1 MNTAASTAF
10 VPPAWQ
16 AALAAA
22 GFVPEDTVF
31 RRNGLVFRPSDRWLV
46 WESSASEACPDA
58 VALGQPGLWR
68 RRPKGDEDGLC
79 FEVPVRAVARVAAAD
94 GEDSAPGLAAFLAWA
109 GESACGRL
117 PARWRP
123 PARAEVLAWLSP
135 DALTWRSGSFVRQGE
150 LLLDPGRWAF
160 RFPILR
166 RLPDALPAARE
177 QFLHIFCRD
186 AMARWRMARVGV
198 ASVEGGRAL
207 IAETDLSGAP
217 PVAPLV
223 LASLTSLKYVVGWLV
238 EAAELLADV
247 SVTLRVL
254 ETVGLQTPNERT
266 ER

>member
-1 MNTAASTAF
+1 MSTATTAAF
-10 VPPAWQ
+10 LPPAWCI
-16 AALAAA
+16 ALEAA
-22 GFVPEDTVF
+22 GFVSAGDAF
-31 RRNGLVFRPSDRWLV
+31 RRNGLVFRPADRWLV
-46 WESSASEACPDA
+46 WELSLPEAGPDTD
-58 VALGQPGLWR
+58 VFGQPGLWQR
-68 RRPKGDEDGLC
+68 MPQGDKVGLC
-79 FEVPVRAVARVAAAD
+79 FAVPAKAVGRSAAAD
-94 GEDSAPGLAAFLAWA
+94 GEGSAPGLAAFLEWVV
-109 GESACGRL
+109 ESAGGRL

-135 DALTWRSGSFVRQGE
+135 DALTWRCGSFVRQGE

-166 RLPDALPAARE
+166 RLPDDVPAARA

-186 AMARWRMARVGV
+186 AMARWRMVRVGV
-198 ASVEGGRAL
+198 ASVEGGRGL

-223 LASLTSLKYVVGWLV
+223 LASLESLKNVVGWLV

-266 ER
+266 EP